1 MGWDVFNIYLRREK
15 LKIMD
20 CCRNLVRTIPLLL
33 AKGTKRGNYNPA
45 DIENMPGTDDG
56 ADALR
61 YGLVTLRDQKVPAA
75 ESPAARRLR
84 EIKEQEQKESYN
96 YART

>member
-1 MGWDVFNIYLRREK
+1 VVNIYLRRNK

-20 CCRNLVRTIPLLL
+20 CCRNLIRTIPLLL
-33 AKGTKRGNYNPA
+33 VSEKNPN
-45 DIENMPGTDDG
+45 DVEDMPGTDDG

-61 YGLVTLRDQKVPAA
+61 YGLVTLRDQRVPAA

-84 EIKEQEQKESYN
+84 EIKEQEDKESYN
-96 YART
+96 YSRV